1 MKKSSIAPLQERLTA
16 WIDWDGAIYE
26 LGACLGFWSEFGAP
40 SGEDQ
45 WNGAKGTIWSSNPL
59 GDAMS
64 AFLDGLV
71 EEGCLEQR
79 NEPSLQFRWKPGYMG
94 DADMIS
100 TLGDE

>member
-1 MKKSSIAPLQERLTA
+1 MKKTSLASLQERLTA

-26 LGACLGFWSEFGAP
+26 LGVCLGFWPEFGAP

-45 WNGAKGTIWSSNPL
+45 WNGVKSVMWSANPL

-64 AFLDGLV
+64 LFLDNLV
-71 EEGCLEQR
+71 EEGCLEK
-79 NEPSLQFRWKPGYMG
+79 SKDGMQFRWKPGYIG
-94 DADMIS
+94 KADMIS